1 MQTAVT
7 LVHQGAM
14 PIALHAV
21 RTFARNFS
29 GTHHL
34 RIHSDGS
41 LDASDEAALLAAAG
55 AMPAV
60 IVRPEDRGPLVAQR
74 TTPYPKIRALLARG
88 AYFTKLQIPVCEE
101 VPYFFFDSD
110 IVWLAPV
117 GNLRPSRAPNA
128 FSTESWS
135 WYNGVADET
144 AWIRNRVPRRV
155 NSGFYYLAEEFPFAR
170 MEEMLTKG
178 HFDPALPDNTD
189 QEIMAYLYRNM
200 EYYHPDDL
208 KRSRVGRIYPL
219 ATETCAALHF
229 PGRMWRNHL
238 GQMDDLAN
246 HPIHPVQT
254 IRYQAAVPLTWFEFF
269 KMRAFMAVCTLRCI
283 QELLNMLRRIR
294 NIISFSR

>member
-1 MQTAVT
+1 MLTAVT
-7 LVHQGAM
+7 LVHKGAM

-21 RTFARNFS
+21 RSFARNFT
-29 GTHHL
+29 GIYHL

-41 LDASDEAALLAAAG
+41 LDPSDEAALLAAAG

-60 IVRPEDRGPLVAQR
+60 IVRPEDREPLVAQR
-74 TTPYPKIRALLARG
+74 TTAYPETRKLLARG
-88 AYFTKLQIPVCEE
+88 AYFTKLQIPVCEN

-117 GNLRPSRAPNA
+117 GNLRPSRASNA

-135 WYNGVADET
+135 WYYGVADET
-144 AWIRNRVPRRV
+144 AWIREKVPRRV
-155 NSGFYYLAEEFPFAR
+155 NSGFYYLAGEFPFAR

-189 QEIMAYLYRNM
+189 QEIMAYLYRDM

-208 KRSRVGRIYPL
+208 KRSRVGRIYSL
-219 ATETCAALHF
+219 DTETCAALHF

-238 GQMDDLAN
+238 IQMDELAN
-246 HPIHPVQT
+246 RQIQPVQT
-254 IRYQAAVPLTWFEFF
+254 IRHQAAVPLTRFEFF
-269 KMRAFMAVCTLRCI
+269 KMRTFMAVCTLRCI
-283 QELLNMLRRIR
+283 QEPLNMLRKIR
-294 NIISFSR
+294 NMGSFSQ